1 MPLASECARTL
12 TIDWP
17 GGCSKGL
24 SAVVNNDELIIIVKV
39 KQIKLSLS

>member
-17 GGCSKGL
+17 GECSKGL
-24 SAVVNNDELIIIVKV
+24 SAVVNNDEQIKIVKV
-39 KQIKLSLS
+39 KQIKLS